1 MKQTN
6 MINFTKESEQGL
18 RSLRKDAGK
27 LAKWTKHKYELRKL
41 KKIMKRKQ
49 LVYGDLL

>member
-41 KKIMKRKQ
+41 KKMKIAEKERN
-49 LVYGDLL
+49 LIF